1 MKKLTNSFLR
11 DMRIG
16 AISLAAITA
25 PFSILEISA
34 DTPAVAMEAAQQGKI
49 KVTGTVVDEHG
60 DPIIGANVLIKGI
73 TGVGTITDID
83 GQFNIDVPYENATL
97 NVSFIGYTPVA
108 VSYTHLTLP
117 TN

>member
-49 KVTGTVVDEHG
+49 KVTGSMSMA
-60 DPIIGANVLIKGI
+60 IQLS
-73 TGVGTITDID
+73 
-83 GQFNIDVPYENATL
+83 VPMC
-97 NVSFIGYTPVA
+97 
-108 VSYTHLTLP
+108 
-117 TN
+117 